1 MAGIASDG
9 PGADE
14 VSQRLVVI
22 HLKTAAA
29 TQRLGRR
36 LGELLQPGDAL
47 GLDGPLGAGKTCL
60 VQGLARGLGVPAS
73 VAVSSPTFTLVNQY
87 PGQSLPPPAGPASD
101 PSPADPQPLTLYHVD
116 LYRLESARELDEL
129 GLWEA
134 AESGGVMAVEWLAR
148 FPQALPRDRLELT
161 LDVLPDGGRS
171 LGLRAGGPRAAA
183 RLAALRRSLRT
194 PGRRARK

>member
-1 MAGIASDG
+1 
-9 PGADE
+9 
-14 VSQRLVVI
+14 VI

-29 TQRLGRR
+29 TRQLGRR
-36 LGELLQPGDAL
+36 LGALLQPGDVL

-60 VQGLARGLGVPAS
+60 VQGLARGLGVPPE
-73 VAVSSPTFTLVNQY
+73 VAVGSPTFTLVNQY
-87 PGQSLPPPAGPASD
+87 AGQPPRQSPGRPDGPAS
-101 PSPADPQPLTLYHVD
+101 PPVAAAPLPLTLYHVD

-148 FPQALPRDRLELT
+148 FPQALPADRLELT

-171 LGLRAGGPRAAA
+171 LGLRPGGPRAAA
-183 RLAALRRSLRT
+183 RLAALRSALRGGRSRA
-194 PGRRARK
+194 GR